1 MDDSVYFFTIGKGLI
16 SNERSRQKNASRNSE
31 GISIELQLR
40 IGFEF

>member
-31 GISIELQLR
+31 GIFLELGSTLKFR
-40 IGFEF
+40 F